1 VADNTDPTFR
11 TDSGSPPAIRASDRD
26 RDAVLQR
33 VQEAFAEGRLDDT
46 EFDERMRA
54 ALAARTQGELDVLL
68 TDLPAAEATGAVS
81 TGTVSPVTGPAPGKY
96 ALAYK
101 GSLRRAGRWRVP
113 GQYTAI
119 VYKGGG
125 VLDLRVAELSGP
137 VTAIRAVAYKSKIT
151 ILVPPGV
158 RTEITGSGIMQG
170 GIDEDPGYRLPAE
183 APVIHVRALAYKG
196 TIELTTRPPDRP
208 AVRPPD

>member
-1 VADNTDPTFR
+1 VTDNTDPSFR

-68 TDLPAAEATGAVS
+68 ADLPAAVTTGQTHAV
-81 TGTVSPVTGPAPGKY
+81 TPVSGPEPGKY

-113 GQYTAI
+113 GTYTAI

-137 VTAIRAVAYKSKIT
+137 VTTIRAVAYKSKMT

-158 RTEITGSGIMQG
+158 RTEISGSGIMQG
-170 GIDEDPGYRLPAE
+170 GADEDPGYRLPPD

-196 TIELTTRPPDRP
+196 SIELTTRPPDRP
-208 AVRPPD
+208 SLR

>member
-1 VADNTDPTFR
+1 
-11 TDSGSPPAIRASDRD
+11 
-26 RDAVLQR
+26 

-68 TDLPAAEATGAVS
+68 ADLPAAVTTGQTHAV
-81 TGTVSPVTGPAPGKY
+81 TPVSGPEPGKY

-113 GQYTAI
+113 GTYTAI

-137 VTAIRAVAYKSKIT
+137 VTTIRAVAYKSKMT

-158 RTEITGSGIMQG
+158 RTEISGSGIMQG
-170 GIDEDPGYRLPAE
+170 GADEDPGYRLPPD

-196 TIELTTRPPDRP
+196 SIELTTRPPDRP
-208 AVRPPD
+208 SLR

>member
-1 VADNTDPTFR
+1 
-11 TDSGSPPAIRASDRD
+11 
-26 RDAVLQR
+26 

-68 TDLPAAEATGAVS
+68 ADLPAATATGTAAAS
-81 TGTVSPVTGPAPGKY
+81 TVPPATGPGPGKY

-113 GQYTAI
+113 GRYTAI

-137 VTAIRAVAYKSKIT
+137 VTTIRAVAYKSKMT

-158 RTEITGSGIMQG
+158 RTEISGAGIMQG
-170 GIDEDPGYRLPAE
+170 GADEDPGYRLAAD

-208 AVRPPD
+208 ALDPPD

>member
-1 VADNTDPTFR
+1 MSDNTDSSFR
-11 TDSGSPPAIRASDRD
+11 TDSGSTPAIRASDRD

-68 TDLPAAEATGAVS
+68 ADLPAATATAVHGAAGETRAVTPVS
-81 TGTVSPVTGPAPGKY
+81 GPGPGKY

-113 GQYTAI
+113 GKYTAI

-125 VLDLRVAELSGP
+125 MLDLRVAELSGP
-137 VTAIRAVAYKSKIT
+137 VTTIRAVAYKSKMT

-158 RTEITGSGIMQG
+158 RTEISGSGIMQG
-170 GIDEDPGYRLPAE
+170 GADEDPGYRLPAD

-196 TIELTTRPPDRP
+196 TIELTTRPGLPCN
-208 AVRPPD
+208 